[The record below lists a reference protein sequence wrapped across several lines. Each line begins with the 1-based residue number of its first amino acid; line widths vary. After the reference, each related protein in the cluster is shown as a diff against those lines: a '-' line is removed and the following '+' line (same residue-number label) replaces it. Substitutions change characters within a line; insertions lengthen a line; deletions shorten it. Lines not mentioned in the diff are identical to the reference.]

1 MQLEEQLINWRRDFH
16 QFPEQGFLE
25 MRTAS
30 IVANVLDEL
39 GFDLQMGK
47 SVMKEDACM
56 GKPNA
61 EITSNHREWA
71 KQHGAIERFLPF
83 FQEGY
88 TGIVASLQTNRPGP
102 TVAFRFDMDAL
113 PIIESNAENHA
124 PMHFGFRSTNE
135 GTMHACGHDAH
146 TAIGLGLATL
156 LVSNKDQLNG
166 VIKLIFQPAEEGT
179 RGAKSMVAAGVV
191 DDVDYFIASHIGT
204 GVPQNHFVAANNGF
218 LATSKLDITLSG
230 IASHAGSEPEKGTN
244 ALLAAASAAL
254 NMHAICRHS
263 GGDSR
268 INVGELHAGT
278 GRNIV
283 ADHATMKVETRGETS
298 EVNNYMKEQVE
309 NILSGAARM
318 YNVEHTLEL
327 AGEAI
332 SCKCSEKLANEL
344 AQVANNHPF
353 IEHVTP
359 ISEANA
365 GSEDATY
372 FLEAVQNRGG
382 QATYCIFGTNLA
394 AGHHH
399 EQFDIDEATLL
410 PAVEILF
417 EAASKVVKNFSETI
431 VSS

>member
-1 MQLEEQLINWRRDFH
+1 MQLEEQVINWRRNFH
-16 QFPEQGFLE
+16 RFPEQGFLE

-30 IVANVLDEL
+30 IVASVLDEL

-47 SVMKEDACM
+47 SVMKEEACM

-61 EITSNHREWA
+61 EITDNHVLWA

-88 TGIVASLQTNRPGP
+88 TGIVASLHTNRPGP

-113 PIIESNAENHA
+113 PIVESNSLDHA
-124 PMHFGFRSTNE
+124 PMHLGFRSISE

-156 LVSNKDQLNG
+156 LSEHQAQLTG

-179 RGAKSMVAAGVV
+179 RGAKAMAAAGVV
-191 DDVDYFIASHIGT
+191 DDVDYFIAAHIGT
-204 GVPQNHFVAANNGF
+204 GVPKHHFVAANNGF
-218 LATSKLDITLSG
+218 LATSKLDITFSG
-230 IASHAGSEPEKGTN
+230 KSSHAGSEPEKGKN

-254 NMHAICRHS
+254 NMHAVSRHS
-263 GGDSR
+263 SGDSR
-268 INVGELHAGT
+268 VNVGELHAGS

-283 ADHATMKVETRGETS
+283 ANHATMKVETRGETS
-298 EVNNYMKEQVE
+298 EVNNYMKEQIE
-309 NILSGAARM
+309 NIVAGAARM
-318 YNVEHTLEL
+318 YDVEQTIEL

-332 SCKCSEKLANEL
+332 SCKCSEQLAKEL
-344 AQVANNHPF
+344 AHIANQHPF
-353 IEHVTP
+353 IENVTLL
-359 ISEANA
+359 SEDNA

-372 FLEAVQNRGG
+372 FLNSVQERGG
-382 QATYCIFGTNLA
+382 QATYCIFGTDLA

-399 EQFDIDEATLL
+399 EKFDIDEEPLL

-417 EAASKVVKNFSETI
+417 ETACKFGMVKEQS
-431 VSS
+431 